1 MKSKNNKLSTVIK
14 YDYITKY
21 NKKIKIYS
29 PKVIKIVLT
38 FDIKNSTNI
47 DLISS
52 CLALELI
59 TKQKPYILLNK
70 ANNKINLK
78 IKSGVPIGCK
88 VTLRKNAA
96 NNFLFSM
103 FWNKFPIATNF
114 DKSLY
119 IGDNIHQNTVHYSY
133 NNLSSF
139 SFINDNYNLFKYLNK
154 LNISIITNSKDSNVT
169 LFITNALKIP
179 TKKSYNVC

>member
-1 MKSKNNKLSTVIK
+1 MKSIKNYLSTVIK
-14 YDYITKY
+14 YDYITKF
-21 NKKIKIYS
+21 NQKINSYS
-29 PKVIKIVLT
+29 PKITKIVLT

-52 CLALELI
+52 YLALELI
-59 TKQKPYILLNK
+59 TKQKPYILSNK
-70 ANNKINLK
+70 SNNKINLK

-88 VTLRKNAA
+88 VTLRKKAM
-96 NNFLFSM
+96 NNFLFFM
-103 FWNKFPIATNF
+103 FLNKFPVATNF
-114 DKSLY
+114 DKFLY
-119 IGDNIHQNTVHYSY
+119 IGNNIHQNNVYHSY

-179 TKKSYNVC
+179 TKKR